1 MRSLALRVVLV
12 AVCAIVC
19 GGFLFAQQRYSV
31 VISEIMADPTPQVG
45 LPNTEWIELHN
56 SSSTAINIGGWRI
69 GKPGSQSGPIAANT
83 MLQPD
88 SNIVICTASQVAALS
103 AFGRTVSVTSF
114 PSLGNDGDVILLIG
128 NSGSVVHAVSY
139 NISWYGN
146 ALKADG
152 GYTLEMIDTRNA
164 CAAASNWK
172 ASNSTTGGTPAQTNS
187 ITANNPDGVAPT
199 LVSAFA
205 SGSNAITL
213 YFNEGLDSSN
223 AATLSLYNIQ
233 GVTLLSASVA
243 SPLFNTVTL
252 TTQTTLSA
260 GTIYTINANGVKD
273 CSGNTM
279 GASSTTI
286 ALPQAADSLD
296 VVINE
301 ILFNPRPL
309 SSDYVELYNR
319 SNKPINL
326 RQLYLANR
334 SSTTGL
340 VGSLTQLSTQDR
352 LILPGT
358 YVVITTNATTLQQE
372 YTVGDVDNIVTLSS
386 MPSYPDDR
394 GWVVLMDQQGSIIDE
409 VPYLDDWHFK
419 LLDNEDGVALE
430 RIDAD
435 GPSNKADNWT
445 SAAKSAG
452 FGTPAAANSQN
463 LAAQNSNAATLSLT
477 PTVFS
482 PDNDGFEDFVIVTLK
497 PETTGYVA
505 NITILDAA
513 GRPVRVLQRN
523 ATLGN
528 TSNFRWDGLNDK
540 QQRVQP
546 GYYVVV
552 AELYNLQGTRLR
564 LKETVGVAIRR

>member
-56 SSSTAINIGGWRI
+56 NSSAAINLGGWRL
-69 GKPGSQSGPIAANT
+69 GKPGSQSGTIAANT
-83 MLQPD
+83 ILQPD

-128 NSGSVVHAVSY
+128 NSGSIVHAVSY

-164 CAAASNWK
+164 CAAESNWK
-172 ASNSTTGGTPAQTNS
+172 ASNSNTGGTPGQTNS
-187 ITANNPDGVAPT
+187 IKANNPDGVAP
-199 LVSAFA
+199 LLISAFA
-205 SGSNAITL
+205 SGGNAITL

-223 AATLSLYNIQ
+223 AATPGLYNIQ
-233 GVTLLSASVA
+233 GLTVLSASVA

-252 TTQTTLSA
+252 TTQNALSA
-260 GTIYTINANGVKD
+260 GTIYTVNANGVKD

-279 GASSTTI
+279 GAISTTI

-296 VVINE
+296 VVVNE

-309 SSDYVELYNR
+309 SSDYVELVNR

-326 RQLYLANR
+326 RHLYLANR

-340 VGSLTQLSTQDR
+340 VGSLTQVSAQDR

-372 YTVGDVDNIVTLSS
+372 YTVGDVNNIVSLSS

-394 GWVVLMDQQGSIIDE
+394 GWVVLMDQQGRIIDE

-419 LLDNEDGVALE
+419 LLDNEEGVALE
-430 RIDAD
+430 RIDAN
-435 GPSNKADNWT
+435 GPSDKTDNWT

-452 FGTPAAANSQN
+452 FGTPAAPNSQD
-463 LAAQNSNAATLSLT
+463 LSTQNSNTATLSLT
-477 PTVFS
+477 PAVFS
-482 PDNDGFEDFVIVTLK
+482 PDNDGYEDFVIVTLK

-552 AELYNLQGTRLR
+552 AELYNLQGKRLR